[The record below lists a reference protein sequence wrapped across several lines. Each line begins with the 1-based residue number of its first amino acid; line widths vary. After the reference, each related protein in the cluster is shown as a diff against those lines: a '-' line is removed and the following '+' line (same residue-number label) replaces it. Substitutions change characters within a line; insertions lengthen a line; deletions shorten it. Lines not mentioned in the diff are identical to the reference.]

1 MEMIELKSIITEIK
15 KKKSLEGL
23 NNRFELAEGIIKLE
37 DIGIEIT

>member
-1 MEMIELKSIITEIK
+1 MEMIELKSIITEI